1 MEATEEQ
8 MQHRE
13 KLEQDFEI
21 GGVIVDEV
29 LPYSLEYYL
38 GIEHEGDEDFG
49 DEDEDEEGEGEDD
62 DEEEAPKQKKSKSKG
77 KDNKAAGGDKAG
89 AEKPECKNQ

>member
-1 MEATEEQ
+1 VNPLEATEEQ

-29 LPYSLEYYL
+29 LPYSLEYFL

-49 DEDEDEEGEGEDD
+49 DEEGDEEEGDED

-77 KDNKAAGGDKAG
+77 KDAKPAAPAG
-89 AEKPECKNQ
+89 EKPECKNQ

>member
-1 MEATEEQ
+1 MNPLEATEEQ

-13 KLEQDFEI
+13 KLEEDFEI

-38 GIEHEGDEDFG
+38 GIDHEGDEDFG
-49 DEDEDEEGEGEDD
+49 GDEEEGEEEEDEE
-62 DEEEAPKQKKSKSKG
+62 
-77 KDNKAAGGDKAG
+77 
-89 AEKPECKNQ
+89 